1 MLVEPPPKIEPDLA
15 AVAELLKTEPPAAE
29 VEPPNGELAAVVVAV
44 ELLPPNIDP
53 KSKIN
58 PLKIIFYT
66 NFLNLAFVLI
76 HGTTLPYFN
85 NLYSYYMNILEASRG
100 T

>member
-15 AVAELLKTEPPAAE
+15 AVAELLKIEPPAAE

-53 KSKIN
+53 KK
-58 PLKIIFYT
+58 
-66 NFLNLAFVLI
+66 
-76 HGTTLPYFN
+76 
-85 NLYSYYMNILEASRG
+85 
-100 T
+100 